1 MKSLLIVLVICISTY
16 ILFFKTEKYESSSTV
31 IVKDLSE
38 KQSTSPLGAMLLA
51 AGSGVSQD
59 AMLLDV
65 YIKSSDMFELLDAE
79 FKLRDY
85 YSGNKIDIYNRLHD
99 DIFLTSREMNNINLL
114 ERYNSD
120 LKLFFDEPSSTL
132 SIKFAH
138 ADAKV
143 AQQIV
148 VSIIKHA
155 TEMLND
161 MNKKSSLIVLRFLK
175 KLEKEKYELFL
186 ASLKKLLVYQNKH
199 NSINPK
205 MEVETK
211 SNILAKLEG
220 ELIQKTV
227 AYQSK
232 LQYMNKNAP
241 EMKILKG
248 DLLHIKT
255 SIKKIKQQMTGESKN
270 QTELNKDLAEFGLL
284 ESKMEF
290 NKEIYK
296 QTLMKLEEISVMVNQ
311 NTKNLIVVSA
321 AKIADSY
328 SYPNKFKDIV
338 TMIVLLSLLY
348 GIAGLISSI
357 IRDHKD

>member
-1 MKSLLIVLVICISTY
+1 MAIAISSY
-16 ILFFKTEKYESSSTV
+16 IYFFKTEKYESSSTV

-38 KQSTSPLGAMLLA
+38 KQSTSPLGALLA
-51 AGSGVSQD
+51 GGSGVSQD

-65 YIKSSDMFELLDAE
+65 YIKSSDMFELLDKE

-85 YSGNKIDIYNRLHD
+85 YSGTEIDMYNRLYA
-99 DIFLTSREMNNINLL
+99 DIFLTNREINGINLL

-138 ADAKV
+138 ADAEV

-148 VSIIKHA
+148 ISIIKHA
-155 TEMLND
+155 TIMLNNMD
-161 MNKKSSLIVLRFLK
+161 KKSSKIVLKSLQ

-186 ASLKKLLVYQNKH
+186 ASLKELLEYENKH
-199 NSINPK
+199 NTINPK
-205 MEVETK
+205 IDVETK
-211 SNILAKLEG
+211 SNILASLEG
-220 ELIQKTV
+220 ELIQKRV

-232 LQYMNKNAP
+232 LQYMNRNAP

-248 DLLHIKT
+248 ELSHIKS
-255 SIKKIKQQMTGESKN
+255 SIKRIKKQMTGKSKN
-270 QTELNKDLAEFGLL
+270 KTELNKNLAEFGLL

-296 QTLMKLEEISVMVNQ
+296 QTLMKLEEVSVMVNQ

-321 AKIADSY
+321 PKVADSY
-328 SYPNKFKDIV
+328 TYPNKFKDIV
-338 TMIVLLSLLY
+338 TTIILLTLLY
-348 GIAGLISSI
+348 GVVSLIGSI